1 MCHAAF
7 VPITTFLP
15 FLDHAGRHDARRNKM
30 QDLDIPATR
39 AGAFSPTCTPRGFL
53 EVMNTA
59 KLLALGERSKPGAW
73 ESAAMMG
80 DGGIR
85 PLSKMLGA
93 LLT

>member
-7 VPITTFLP
+7 VPITAFPP

-30 QDLDIPATR
+30 QDLDIPATG
-39 AGAFSPTCTPRGFL
+39 AGAFSPTGFL